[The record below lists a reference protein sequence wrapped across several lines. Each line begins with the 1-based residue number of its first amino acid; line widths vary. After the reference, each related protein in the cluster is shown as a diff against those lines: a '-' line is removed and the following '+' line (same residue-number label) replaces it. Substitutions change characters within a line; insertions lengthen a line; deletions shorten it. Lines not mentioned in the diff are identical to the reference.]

1 MQINLNSSNIT
12 FSEDASVIFTSSEN
26 ALKRVIPGKPSQ
38 FIKMCDS
45 VFVSEIGEL
54 PDSTIT
60 VIASNSDRTEN
71 IDSAGFGGMK
81 IWNGSSSTDSTSFVE
96 LVGNRVAIYGNK
108 NRSPWLFDM
117 TTTTSSLIPQN
128 SNGIKHSLGRSDR
141 PFHSVYADNMY
152 IQGERVAMM
161 LKDIALYIGYK
172 GNNGWVDRIS

>member
-1 MQINLNSSNIT
+1 
-12 FSEDASVIFTSSEN
+12 
-26 ALKRVIPGKPSQ
+26 
-38 FIKMCDS
+38 
-45 VFVSEIGEL
+45 
-54 PDSTIT
+54 
-60 VIASNSDRTEN
+60 
-71 IDSAGFGGMK
+71 MK

-108 NRSPWLFDM
+108 TRSPWLFDM

-141 PFHSVYADNMY
+141 PFHSVHADNMY

-161 LKDIALYIGYK
+161 LKDIALHIGYK